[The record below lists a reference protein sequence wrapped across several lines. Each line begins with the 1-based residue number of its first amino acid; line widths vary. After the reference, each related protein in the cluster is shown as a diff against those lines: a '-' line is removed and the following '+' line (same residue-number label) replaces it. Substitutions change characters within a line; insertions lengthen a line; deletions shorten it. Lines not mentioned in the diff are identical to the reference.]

1 MIQGQ
6 IHFGNMTFSTSLGD
20 IIPIDIVNAL
30 SSPEVGKLAHIVE
43 ANVFKTILFLNM
55 FFLTCLLIFTGI
67 IFLKNSLDYTRG
79 KYG

>member
-6 IHFGNMTFSTSLGD
+6 IHLGNMAFSASLGD
-20 IIPIDIVNAL
+20 IIPIDTVNAL
-30 SSPEVGKLAHIVE
+30 SSPEERRLAQIVE
-43 ANVFKTILFLNM
+43 SDVFEIILFLNM
-55 FFLTCLLIFTGI
+55 FFLTYSLILTGI